1 MIVLEKNNNR
11 LIPILIL
18 LIVGFNIL
26 TAKELQ
32 IGAKIPKI
40 NHKLIDING
49 KQITLGQ
56 VIGDKGTLV
65 IFSCNTCPWV
75 LKWEKRYVDISKQY
89 MDKGVGIIAVNSNVS
104 RFDGDDSLE
113 KMAIHAREKNYNFIY
128 AQDPQ
133 ARLANA
139 FGATKTP
146 HVYLFN
152 EQNQLVY
159 RGAVDDNARS
169 EFDVDEAFLI
179 NALDQMLAGEQITKP
194 FSKALGCSIKF

>member
-1 MIVLEKNNNR
+1 MIYLCKHKNKYVN
-11 LIPILIL
+11 IL
-18 LIVGFNIL
+18 LFNVFGL
-26 TAKELQ
+26 NLLFAAELQ
-32 IGAKIPKI
+32 IGSHIPEI
-40 NHKLIDING
+40 NHKLIDISG

-75 LKWEKRYVDISKQY
+75 LKWEKRYVDISKRY
-89 MDKGVGIIAVNSNVS
+89 KNKGVGIIAVNSNVS

-113 KMAIHAREKNYNFIY
+113 KMAIHAKEKNYNFIY

-133 ARLANA
+133 ARLAYA

-146 HVYLFN
+146 HIYLFN

-169 EFDVDEAFLI
+169 EFDVDEAFLM

-194 FSKALGCSIKF
+194 VSKALGCSIKF

>member
-1 MIVLEKNNNR
+1 MIYLCKHKNKYVN
-11 LIPILIL
+11 IL
-18 LIVGFNIL
+18 LFNVFGL
-26 TAKELQ
+26 NLLFAAELQ
-32 IGAKIPKI
+32 IGSHIPEI
-40 NHKLIDING
+40 NHKLIDISG

-133 ARLANA
+133 ARLAYA

-146 HVYLFN
+146 HIYLFN

-179 NALDQMLAGEQITKP
+179 NALNQMLAGEQITKP
-194 FSKALGCSIKF
+194 VSKAIGCSIKF

>member
-1 MIVLEKNNNR
+1 MIYLSKYKNKYVN
-11 LIPILIL
+11 IL
-18 LIVGFNIL
+18 LCKVLGLNLLF
-26 TAKELQ
+26 AAELQ
-32 IGAKIPKI
+32 IGSQIPEI
-40 NHKLIDING
+40 NHKLNDVSG
-49 KQITLGQ
+49 KQITLAE
-56 VIGDKGTLV
+56 VKGDKGTLV

-133 ARLANA
+133 ARLAYA

-179 NALDQMLAGEQITKP
+179 NALNQMLAGEQITKP
-194 FSKALGCSIKF
+194 VSKALGCSIKF

>member
-1 MIVLEKNNNR
+1 MIYLCKHKNKYVN
-11 LIPILIL
+11 IL
-18 LIVGFNIL
+18 LFNVFGL
-26 TAKELQ
+26 NLLFAAELQ
-32 IGAKIPKI
+32 IGSHIPEI
-40 NHKLIDING
+40 NHKLIDISG

-133 ARLANA
+133 ARLAYA

-146 HVYLFN
+146 HIYLFN

-194 FSKALGCSIKF
+194 VSKALGCSIKF

>member
-1 MIVLEKNNNR
+1 MIHLKKIKNN
-11 LIPILIL
+11 L
-18 LIVGFNIL
+18 LSLFLYNMLGL
-26 TAKELQ
+26 SLMYGKELQ
-32 IGAKIPKI
+32 IGSHIPEI
-40 NHKLIDING
+40 NHKLIDISG
-49 KQITLGQ
+49 KKITLGQ

-75 LKWEKRYVDISKQY
+75 LKWEKRYVDISKRY
-89 MDKGVGIIAVNSNVS
+89 KNKGVGIIAVNSNVS

-128 AQDPQ
+128 AQDPN
-133 ARLANA
+133 ARLAYA

-146 HVYLFN
+146 HIYLFN
-152 EQNQLVY
+152 DQNQLVY

-194 FSKALGCSIKF
+194 VSKALGCSIKF

>member
-1 MIVLEKNNNR
+1 MIYLCKHKNKYVN
-11 LIPILIL
+11 IL
-18 LIVGFNIL
+18 LFNVFGL
-26 TAKELQ
+26 NLLFAAELQ
-32 IGAKIPKI
+32 IGSHIPEI
-40 NHKLIDING
+40 NHKLIDISG

-104 RFDGDDSLE
+104 RFDSDDSLE

-128 AQDPQ
+128 AQDPH
-133 ARLANA
+133 ARLAYA

-146 HVYLFN
+146 HIYLFN
-152 EQNQLVY
+152 DQNQLVY

-194 FSKALGCSIKF
+194 VSKALGCSIKF

>member
-1 MIVLEKNNNR
+1 MIYLSKQKNKYSK
-11 LIPILIL
+11 IL
-18 LIVGFNIL
+18 LCNVLGLNLLF
-26 TAKELQ
+26 AAELQ
-32 IGAKIPKI
+32 IGSQIPEI
-40 NHKLIDING
+40 NHKLNDVSG
-49 KQITLGQ
+49 KQITLAE
-56 VIGDKGTLV
+56 VKGDKGTLV

-75 LKWEKRYVDISKQY
+75 LKWEKRYVDISKRY
-89 MDKGVGIIAVNSNVS
+89 KNKGVGIIAVNSNVS

-128 AQDPQ
+128 AQDPN
-133 ARLANA
+133 ARLAYA

-146 HVYLFN
+146 HIYLFN
-152 EQNQLVY
+152 DQNQLVY

-194 FSKALGCSIKF
+194 VSKALGCSIKF